1 MLELIFFLTLIEG
14 RKLSD
19 EAREALVKSELLDK
33 NGVMTLLGRKLQKEI
48 GLDSGIYR
56 RLSIASDNVQENLDN
71 MLGELGK
78 I

>member
-1 MLELIFFLTLIEG
+1 MSYRKNSNVLET
-14 RKLSD
+14 D
-19 EAREALVKSELLDK
+19 LDK
-33 NGVMTLLGRKLQKEI
+33 NGVMTLLGRKVQKEI

-56 RLSIASDNVQENLDN
+56 RLAIAPDNVQENLDN

>member
-1 MLELIFFLTLIEG
+1 
-14 RKLSD
+14 
-19 EAREALVKSELLDK
+19 
-33 NGVMTLLGRKLQKEI
+33 MTLLGRKVQKEI

-56 RLSIASDNVQENLDN
+56 RLAIAPDNVQENLDN